1 MVDDIDERK
10 MSLEQLLQDVE
21 FECPSVTLREN
32 TTQHSVDVVENT
44 TDTPDVTSDTAADLP
59 LPLPIVSLVKLQM
72 KTNINCNLLHQLM
85 PMSVS
90 RLELMQL

>member
-1 MVDDIDERK
+1 

-59 LPLPIVSLVKLQM
+59 EHTFVKKVICGKSG
-72 KTNINCNLLHQLM
+72 KTKGQNQFSSTLH
-85 PMSVS
+85 
-90 RLELMQL
+90 